1 MNKALPVLKKM
12 LKAILW
18 VVGVFVFLFLLV
30 ALIIQIP
37 AVQNK
42 IVHAATSFVSD
53 KTHTRVEIKNVSI
66 SFPKSVVIEG
76 LYLEDLKKDTL
87 IYAGK
92 IKANVSLYN
101 LLFSKININSIALE
115 NLNLNAYST
124 KTDSLFNY
132 NFLITA
138 FADTTKQNTAKPKT
152 PSKWTFS
159 IDKVNLEN
167 IRLRYDD
174 EYGGTNVSA
183 SLGKLKLKVD
193 ELNLPKSIYGID
205 DLLIEKLQA
214 SVQLTSSQKTSTTI
228 SGGILPQIMA
238 NRIRINNSTV
248 TLKDAVHKQSV
259 YANIRQFELKT
270 GSVDLQKELVSLEKI
285 NLSESNIQYLTT
297 EIQAAPHPTPN
308 ITTPSA
314 PSDWKVNM
322 KHINLDNNSLAYN
335 GNNKPYVKN
344 AFDASHLNYK
354 HVILTAKNL
363 YYSSTLTKVRIDK
376 FSAIDQ
382 NNFRINH
389 FETDFNMDSHS
400 ITVKK
405 IKANTANSS
414 MDADVKMR
422 YASLVSLKKSLP
434 LLMLDITLRKV
445 ILKNSDIV
453 YFSPQLGA
461 QSFFQNKA
469 NTTTISGRV
478 HGRINN
484 LDGKNILVQTG
495 VNTSLETDF
504 NIRGLPDAK
513 NAFYT
518 FPNLKL
524 TSGRQD
530 IQMIAG
536 KSIPSTISL
545 PEEMVV
551 LLNFEGKLKSFK
563 AGMGMSSS
571 FGNAS
576 MLATIDANE
585 NFTGSMDISNFDMG
599 SLLKNKTMYGPVS
612 LTARVDGHG
621 LKPETLTAQIKA
633 TVSEIYLNKYLYHN
647 LLIDGTAHGRE
658 FSGKVNLNDKNAVL
672 DFDGLVNMTP
682 NQEKYKFHLNV
693 QGADLQKLNF
703 SKKDMRIGLDATAD
717 LTGSTINNLNG
728 KAGISNLILTQNGK
742 KYALDSV
749 LMTSTNTPDKSEF
762 NFKSALVDFKYNGAV
777 SLIALPTQL
786 THFINNYF
794 QFTEAKPETKKTKP
808 SDFNFELQL
817 HNHPIL
823 SEVLLPQLKEFEP
836 GIITGSF
843 DSKKNILNL
852 NGTMKRLVYGT
863 TEINDLALDVNSDST
878 ALNYRISSSGI
889 ANSQINFANPLFEG
903 QLADNKLLANLSSID
918 KDKNKR
924 LVIKSQVTKDK
935 SNYKLTIDPKEFYI
949 MNNRWDIA
957 ADNYIEFG
965 KSGFLI
971 HHLFMNNDQSHLNI
985 ASVHDKFNDDLNI
998 AIKNFKLDDLSR
1010 IVEKDSSLAKGNVDG
1025 NVLLKRVNSSYGII
1039 ADANITNLFVRNVP
1053 IGNLALKA
1061 ENPTTQRFDMNAK
1074 LSGTDNNL
1082 TATGYFMPN
1091 AGNNSL
1097 NIKADI
1103 KSLSMKTVEA
1113 FSMGQVKDASGT
1125 LSGNFLIAGNTAAP
1139 DITGQLTFNNA
1150 FLNPSYFNNRYELK
1164 HETVRLEKDGVYF
1177 DKFTLYDVNQHKAV
1191 IDGNVKM
1198 KRFTDYIFGLHVNTR
1213 DFMLFNTTVKDNK
1226 EFYGRMIIDSRIDVN
1241 GPMALPVIN
1250 ARLKMKKGSN
1260 FTFAVP
1266 EDKVTTDKGEDVVE
1280 FNTKQNVN
1288 SILYRTDK
1296 KVIKKSGF
1304 TGFDLSS
1311 ILEVDKEATLR
1322 LLMDPTSSDSLVVR
1336 GDAALSFA
1344 MDRSGKMTLTGAYN
1358 LNDGSYLISIESVI
1372 KRRFSII
1379 SGSTITWNGDPLDA
1393 DININA
1399 SYTVRAAP
1407 YDLVADQMAGLSAAD
1422 QGGYKQMYPFIV
1434 LLKLRGPILKPE
1446 ISFEIQLRPEDKGI
1460 MSGAVNQKLIMLNDD
1475 PSSLNKQVFAL
1486 LVLGRFVQEN
1496 PLQTE
1501 IDPTSTLVR
1510 STISNLVSAQLNQ
1523 LSSKLIPGMSLN
1535 FDIQS
1540 YNDYQS
1546 GEAQGRTQ
1554 VEIGLK
1560 KELFNQRLTVQ
1571 LGGAVDVEGEKAKQN
1586 STSEITSDVTIEYK
1600 LTKDGRYVLKGFR
1613 HNLYDGAIEGQ
1624 IVETGGGVIYVRD
1637 FNNWK
1642 EFFTAPKKKT
1652 KTTTEPKAA
1661 KEIKPLPPK
1670 EKLH

>member
-12 LKAILW
+12 LRAILW
-18 VVGVFVFLFLLV
+18 VVAVFVLLFLLL
-30 ALIIQIP
+30 AGLIQIP

-66 SFPKSVVIEG
+66 SFPKSVVVEG

-92 IKANVSLYN
+92 IKVNLSLYN
-101 LLFSKININSIALE
+101 LLFSKININDIALQD
-115 NLNLNAYST
+115 LNLNVYST
-124 KTDSLFNY
+124 RTDSLFNY

-138 FADTTKQNTAKPKT
+138 FADTTRQNTVKPKT

-159 IDKVNLEN
+159 IDNVKLEN

-183 SLGKLKLKVD
+183 SLGKLRLKVD

-205 DLLIEKLQA
+205 DLLVEKLQA
-214 SVQLTSSQKTSTTI
+214 EVRLTSSQKI
-228 SGGILPQIMA
+228 SGKKSEGILPKITA
-238 NRIRINNSTV
+238 TEIRINNSTV
-248 TLKDAVHKQSV
+248 ILKDAVHKQSV
-259 YANIRQFELKT
+259 YAGIKQFELKR
-270 GSVDLQKELVSLEKI
+270 GSVDLQKELILLGKI
-285 NLSESNIQYLTT
+285 SLSESNIQYLTT
-297 EIQAAPHPTPN
+297 ELPVDTHVAPKSTKS
-308 ITTPSA
+308 SA
-314 PSDWKVNM
+314 SSDWKVNV
-322 KHINLDNNSLAYN
+322 KHISLDNNSLSYN
-335 GNNKPYVKN
+335 VNNKPYLKN
-344 AFDASHLNYK
+344 AFDASHLNYR
-354 HVILTAKNL
+354 HIRLTAYKV
-363 YYSSTLTKVRIDK
+363 YYSPTVMRAIIDQFST
-376 FSAIDQ
+376 IDQ
-382 NNFRINH
+382 NNFRINN
-389 FETDFNMDSHS
+389 FETDFTMDSHS
-400 ITVKK
+400 IGVKK
-405 IKANTANSS
+405 LKANTANSS
-414 MDADVKMR
+414 IEGDVSLH
-422 YASLVSLKKSLP
+422 YASLQSLKNSLP
-434 LLMLDITLRKV
+434 MLMLDVNLKKV
-445 ILKNSDIV
+445 ILRNSDIL
-453 YFSPQLGA
+453 YFSPKFSA
-461 QSFFQNKA
+461 QAFFQNR
-469 NTTTISGRV
+469 NTITTASGRIR
-478 HGRINN
+478 GRINN
-484 LDGKNILVQTG
+484 LKGKNILIQTG
-495 VNTSLETDF
+495 VNTRLETDF
-504 NIRGLPDAK
+504 SIQGLPRAQT
-513 NAFYT
+513 AYYV

-524 TSGRQD
+524 ISGRQD
-530 IQMIAG
+530 IGMMAG

-545 PEEMVV
+545 PEEIVV
-551 LLNFEGKLKSFK
+551 LLNFEGRFKSFQ
-563 AGMGMSSS
+563 AGMGLSSS

-576 MLATIDANE
+576 MLATINANE
-585 NFTGSMDISNFDMG
+585 NFTGSVDISNFDIG
-599 SLLKNKTMYGPVS
+599 SLLKNKTMYGPVT
-612 LTARVDGHG
+612 LTAHADGHG

-633 TVSEIYLNKYLYHN
+633 NVSNIYLNQYVYHN
-647 LLIDGTAHGRE
+647 LIVDGTAHGRE
-658 FSGKVNLNDKNAVL
+658 FTGKVNLNDKNAVL
-672 DFDGLVNMTP
+672 DFDGLVNLTP
-682 NQEKYKFHLNV
+682 NQEKYNFHLNV
-693 QGADLQKLNF
+693 QGVDLQKLNF
-703 SKKDMRIGLDATAD
+703 SKKDLRIGLDATAD
-717 LTGSTINNLNG
+717 LTGNTINNLNG
-728 KAGISNLILTQNGK
+728 KAGISNLVMTQNGK

-749 LMTSTNTPDKSEF
+749 SMTSINKPDKSEF
-762 NFKSALVDFKYNGAV
+762 NLKSALLDFKYNGVVA
-777 SLIALPTQL
+777 LTALPTQL
-786 THFINNYF
+786 THFISHYF
-794 QFTEAKPETKKTKP
+794 LFPGVKPETKQTKP

-823 SEVLLPQLKEFEP
+823 SEVLLPQLTEFEP

-843 DSKKNILNL
+843 DSKKNSLNL
-852 NGTMKRLVYGT
+852 NATVKRILYGT
-863 TEINDLALDVNSDST
+863 TEINDLVLNVNSDST
-878 ALNYRISSSGI
+878 ALNYRVSSGGI
-889 ANSQINFANPLFEG
+889 ANSQINFANLLFEG

-924 LVIKSQVTKDK
+924 LVIKSQLTTDK
-935 SNYKLTIDPKEFYI
+935 SDYKLTLDPNQFYI

-957 ADNYIEFG
+957 PDNYVEFG
-965 KSGFLI
+965 KSGFKV
-971 HHLFMNNDQSHLNI
+971 HNLFLSNDQSHLNI
-985 ASVHDKFNDDLNI
+985 ASVHDKFDDDLNI
-998 AIKNFKLDDLSR
+998 AIKNFRLEDISR
-1010 IVEKDSSLAKGNVDG
+1010 IVEKDSSLVKGNVDG
-1025 NVLLKRVNSSYGII
+1025 NVLLKRVNNSYGII
-1039 ADANITNLFVRNVP
+1039 ADADIKNLFVRNVP
-1053 IGNLALKA
+1053 IGNLSLKA
-1061 ENPTTQRFDMNAK
+1061 DNPTTQRFDITAK
-1074 LSGTDNNL
+1074 LSGTDNKL
-1082 TATGYFMPN
+1082 TATGYFLPD
-1091 AGNNSL
+1091 AGNNSI

-1103 KSLSMKTVEA
+1103 QSLSMKTVEA
-1113 FSMGQVKDASGT
+1113 FSMGQIKEASGT
-1125 LSGNFLIAGNTAAP
+1125 VSGNFLVAGNTAAP

-1150 FLNPSYFNNRYELK
+1150 FLNPAYFNNRYELK
-1164 HETVRLEKDGVYF
+1164 HETVRLEKDGIYF
-1177 DKFTLYDVNQHKAV
+1177 DKFTMWDVSQHKAV

-1198 KRFTDYIFGLHVNTR
+1198 KRFTDYIFGLHVDTR

-1241 GPMALPVIN
+1241 GSMTLPVVN

-1280 FNTKQNVN
+1280 FNTKQNSN
-1288 SILYRTDK
+1288 SILYHTDK

-1304 TGFDLSS
+1304 SGFDLSS
-1311 ILEVDKEATLR
+1311 IVEVDKEATLR

-1372 KRRFSII
+1372 KRKFSII

-1460 MSGAVNQKLIMLNDD
+1460 MSGAVNQKLIMMNDD

-1501 IDPTSTLVR
+1501 IDPTSTMVR
-1510 STISNLVSAQLNQ
+1510 STIGNLLSAQLNQ

-1535 FDIQS
+1535 FDVQS

-1600 LTKDGRYVLKGFR
+1600 LTKDGRYRLKGFR

-1637 FNNWK
+1637 FNKWK
-1642 EFFTAPKKKT
+1642 EFFTAPKKNSR
-1652 KTTTEPKAA
+1652 TTATPKAA
-1661 KEIKPLPPK
+1661 KEIKPPTTK
-1670 EKLH
+1670 EKL

>member
-1 MNKALPVLKKM
+1 MRKALPLLKKI
-12 LKAILW
+12 LKVILW
-18 VVGVFVFLFLLV
+18 IAGVLVLLFVII

-42 IVHAATSFVSD
+42 IVHSATGFISD
-53 KTHTRVEIKNVSI
+53 KTHTRVEIRNVSI
-66 SFPKSVVIEG
+66 SFPKSVVVEG

-92 IKANVSLYN
+92 IKVNLSLYN
-101 LLFSKININSIALE
+101 LIFSKINVNDIALQD
-115 NLNLNAYST
+115 LNLNAYST

-132 NFLITA
+132 NFLLTA

-174 EYGGTNVSA
+174 AYGGTRVTA
-183 SLGKLKLKVD
+183 TLGKLRLKVN

-205 DLLIEKLQA
+205 DLLVEKLQA
-214 SVQLTSSQKTSTTI
+214 DVQLTPSQKISTPK
-228 SGGILPQIMA
+228 SVGLLPKIIA
-238 NRIRINNSTV
+238 NKIRINNSV
-248 TLKDAVHKQSV
+248 VHFQDAVNKQSV
-259 YANIRQFELKT
+259 YAGIRQFELKT
-270 GSVDLQKELVSLEKI
+270 GSVDLQKELVSLDKI
-285 NLSESNIQYLTT
+285 SLSESSIQYQTT
-297 EIQAAPHPTPN
+297 EIPADTHTTPN
-308 ITTPSA
+308 STTPST
-314 PSDWKVNM
+314 PSDWKVNV
-322 KHINLDNNSLAYN
+322 KHISLDNNSLAYN
-335 GNNKPYVKN
+335 VNNKPYLKN
-344 AFDASHLNYK
+344 AFDASHMNYR
-354 HVILTAKNL
+354 HVILTAKDL
-363 YYSSTLTKVRIDK
+363 YYSSTQTKVRVEK

-389 FETDFNMDSHS
+389 FETDFSMDTHS
-400 ITVKK
+400 ITIKK
-405 IKANTANSS
+405 IKANTAGSS
-414 MDADVKMR
+414 IIGDI
-422 YASLVSLKKSLP
+422 SLQFTSLKALKNSLP
-434 LLMLDITLRKV
+434 MLMLDVNLKKV
-445 ILKNSDIV
+445 VLKNSDIV

-469 NTTTISGRV
+469 NTTTISGRIQ
-478 HGRINN
+478 GRINN
-484 LDGKNILVQTG
+484 LSGKNIEIQTG
-495 VNTSLETDF
+495 VNTNLETDF
-504 NIRGLPDAK
+504 TIRGLPDAK

-536 KSIPSTISL
+536 KSVPSTISL

-563 AGMGMSSS
+563 AGMGLSSS

-633 TVSEIYLNKYLYHN
+633 NVSEIYLNKYLYHN

-703 SKKDMRIGLDATAD
+703 SKNDLRIGLDATAD
-717 LTGSTINNLNG
+717 LNGNAINNLNG
-728 KAGISNLILTQNGK
+728 KAGISNLVLTQNGK

-786 THFINNYF
+786 QQFINNYF
-794 QFTEAKPETKKTKP
+794 QFSDAKPETKKTKL

-823 SEVLLPQLKEFEP
+823 SEVLLPQLREFEP
-836 GIITGSF
+836 GIVTGSF
-843 DSKKNILNL
+843 DSKKNTLNL
-852 NGTMKRLVYGT
+852 NGTVKRMVYGS
-863 TEINDLALDVNSDST
+863 TEINDLALGVNSDST
-878 ALNYRISSSGI
+878 ALNFRVSSAGI
-889 ANSQINFANPLFEG
+889 ANSQVNFANPLFEG

-924 LVIKSQVTKDK
+924 LVIKSQVTRDK

-971 HHLFMNNDQSHLNI
+971 HHLFMNNNQSHLNI
-985 ASVHDKFNDDLNI
+985 ASVHDKFDDDLNI

-1053 IGNLALKA
+1053 IGNLSLKA

-1103 KSLSMKTVEA
+1103 QSLSMKTVEA

-1164 HETVRLEKDGVYF
+1164 HETVRLEKGGVYF
-1177 DKFTLYDVNQHKAV
+1177 DKFTLYDVNQHTAI
-1191 IDGNVKM
+1191 IDGNIKM

-1226 EFYGRMIIDSRIDVN
+1226 EFYGRMIIDSRIDIN

-1393 DININA
+1393 DINIDA

-1475 PSSLNKQVFAL
+1475 PSALNKQVFAL

-1510 STISNLVSAQLNQ
+1510 STIGNLLSAQLNQ
-1523 LSSKLIPGMSLN
+1523 LSSKIIPGMSLN
-1535 FDIQS
+1535 FDVQS

-1546 GEAQGRTQ
+1546 GQAQGRTQ

-1571 LGGAVDVEGEKAKQN
+1571 LGGAVDIEGEKAKQN

-1600 LTKDGRYVLKGFR
+1600 LTKDGRYRLKGFR

-1637 FNNWK
+1637 FNKWK

-1652 KTTTEPKAA
+1652 KTTTAPKDA
-1661 KEIKPLPPK
+1661 KEIKPLSPK